1 VIIIN
6 YYWGELILLVH
17 EENTVCFAFHRVISF
32 YPTDGESWANLGTV
46 YIKQNK
52 LKEAFLALK
61 EALRHRRESWQM
73 WDNFLL
79 ICLKLG
85 KLQDAIQALH
95 NLLELRD
102 KYIDIEALNYL
113 VELVIADTSHSQSL
127 EGVKIHVQ
135 LAELMDK
142 ITSKVSVNP
151 ELWAIY
157 AKYWIAFNDIEKAV
171 DFRVKQCRS
180 LQTVGW
186 ERDASLFKKLIP
198 ALQELATTSFKIQ
211 SKEVLYSVKLFLK
224 GALNKAKPNFEGTP
238 EFNTLQDCVQQIEEL
253 EKKFIAV

>member
-1 VIIIN
+1 
-6 YYWGELILLVH
+6 
-17 EENTVCFAFHRVISF
+17 
-32 YPTDGESWANLGTV
+32 
-46 YIKQNK
+46 
-52 LKEAFLALK
+52 
-61 EALRHRRESWQM
+61 M

-186 ERDASLFKKLIP
+186 ERDASLFKKTNSCITRTSHNK
-198 ALQELATTSFKIQ
+198 LQNTKQRSAILCQTLFKR
-211 SKEVLYSVKLFLK
+211 S
-224 GALNKAKPNFEGTP
+224 T
-238 EFNTLQDCVQQIEEL
+238 
-253 EKKFIAV
+253 